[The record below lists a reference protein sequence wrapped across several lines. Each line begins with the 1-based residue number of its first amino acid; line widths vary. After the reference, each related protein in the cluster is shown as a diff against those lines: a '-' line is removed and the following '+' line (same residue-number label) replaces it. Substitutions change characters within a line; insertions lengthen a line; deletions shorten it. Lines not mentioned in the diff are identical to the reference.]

1 MYVCNFSSIF
11 FLFFVGQSGT
21 KFVCLFI
28 LFVYRFVFIC
38 RSEVLLRGF
47 MELYFCLFSANDSIR
62 VERHVTGDLY
72 YYGLCFYTQF

>member
-38 RSEVLLRGF
+38 RSEVLLRVSWNF
-47 MELYFCLFSANDSIR
+47 ISVYFSANDSIR